1 MRSPG
6 VSLKSMCRG
15 IHKVRTGKG
24 EERPLQ
30 KRAPVVLVT
39 PLLCY
44 GAHKREGGGQKF
56 DLFGRTQFMN
66 GSYNIIQA
74 IRQTKYS

>member
-15 IHKVRTGKG
+15 IHKVHTGKG
-24 EERPLQ
+24 EKGSVQ
-30 KRAPVVLVT
+30 KCAPVVLVT
-39 PLLCY
+39 SLLCY
-44 GAHKREGGGQKF
+44 SAHKREGGGQKF

-66 GSYNIIQA
+66 GSYVIIQV